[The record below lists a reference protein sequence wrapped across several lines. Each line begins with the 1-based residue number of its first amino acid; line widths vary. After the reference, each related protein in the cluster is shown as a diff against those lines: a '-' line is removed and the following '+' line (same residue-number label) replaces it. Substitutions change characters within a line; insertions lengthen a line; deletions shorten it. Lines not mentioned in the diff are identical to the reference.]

1 MKIIAAIFLFIFT
14 LVQVVPAVQSFVPD
28 TKVSIFNPDEEK
40 SGKDVTGKVAKK
52 DTKDYPF
59 QITHPVAMTTTV
71 SAYNHE
77 AVSLITSPC
86 LEKNT
91 PPPNF
96 A

>member
-1 MKIIAAIFLFIFT
+1 MKRIAAIFLFIFT
-14 LVQVVPAVQSFVPD
+14 LVLIVPAVQSFVPD

-40 SGKDVTGKVAKK
+40 SGKDVSVKATQKE
-52 DTKDYPF
+52 TKDYPF
-59 QITHPVAMTTTV
+59 QLTHPVAITLSENGYM
-71 SAYNHE
+71 HE
-77 AVSLITSPC
+77 VVSLVPSPC